1 MKALPVFF
9 ASLLLSCATAG
20 AAQMPVPT
28 PAPPPALQ
36 PAPTPPPP
44 SITGSA
50 WLLMD
55 YATGQVLAGD
65 NIDARVE
72 PASITKVMTS
82 YVAAAELKA
91 GKIHADDPRSE
102 EHTSELQSLMR
113 ISYAVFCLKKKTEKI
128 RNKITTTQIKPKVQQ
143 NNTHQPTH

>member
-91 GKIHADDPRSE
+91 GKIHADDPVTISE
-102 EHTSELQSLMR
+102 NAWSNGGAGTDGRTSL
-113 ISYAVFCLKKKTEKI
+113 
-128 RNKITTTQIKPKVQQ
+128 
-143 NNTHQPTH
+143 PTGREARRGRG

>member
-65 NIDARVE
+65 NIAARVE
-72 PASITKVMTS
+72 PAS
-82 YVAAAELKA
+82 
-91 GKIHADDPRSE
+91 RSE
-102 EHTSELQSLMR
+102 GRRVGHGCVSTCKSRRSPSTKQQKK
-113 ISYAVFCLKKKTEKI
+113 ISPPL
-128 RNKITTTQIKPKVQQ
+128 NP
-143 NNTHQPTH
+143 NTN

>member
-72 PASITKVMTS
+72 PDSITKVMTS

-91 GKIHADDPRSE
+91 GKIHADDPVTNSE
-102 EHTSELQSLMR
+102 NTMR
-113 ISYAVFCLKKKTEKI
+113 KGGDQKRVAQGKRLPGRVVLGGRRILKKKKTKQ
-128 RNKITTTQIKPKVQQ
+128 RSRKQ
-143 NNTHQPTH
+143 